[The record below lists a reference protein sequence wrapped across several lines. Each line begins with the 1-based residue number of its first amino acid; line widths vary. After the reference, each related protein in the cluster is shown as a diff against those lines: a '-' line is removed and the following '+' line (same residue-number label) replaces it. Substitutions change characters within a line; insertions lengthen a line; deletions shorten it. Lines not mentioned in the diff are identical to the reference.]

1 MTTEQ
6 KTNTASTKEDTPD
19 IDSLVDVLHSDVTD
33 VDTGTAVDSIDEW
46 IDFLKGHKE
55 EGVKEISTSLKD
67 LKKLLKG
74 KHSDASE
81 ISSTL
86 SQLGEQTNAVGDSA
100 QRGVKGPLHTVGKA
114 LISFSHKV
122 EKMAD
127 KED

>member
-55 EGVKEISTSLKD
+55 EGVKEISTSLKE

-74 KHSDASE
+74 KSSDASE
-81 ISSTL
+81 IASVL
-86 SQLGEQTNAVGDSA
+86 SQLGEQTNAAGDSA